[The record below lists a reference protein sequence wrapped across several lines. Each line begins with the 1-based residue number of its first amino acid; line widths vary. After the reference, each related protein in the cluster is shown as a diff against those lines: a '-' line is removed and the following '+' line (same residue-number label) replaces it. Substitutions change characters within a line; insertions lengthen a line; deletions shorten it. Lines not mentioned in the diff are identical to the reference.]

1 MIGLSIAFVGI
12 KGYPDLAMFEG
23 SQPPG
28 FE

>member
-1 MIGLSIAFVGI
+1 MVGMLRGLASGF
-12 KGYPDLAMFEG
+12 GYPDLGVFEG